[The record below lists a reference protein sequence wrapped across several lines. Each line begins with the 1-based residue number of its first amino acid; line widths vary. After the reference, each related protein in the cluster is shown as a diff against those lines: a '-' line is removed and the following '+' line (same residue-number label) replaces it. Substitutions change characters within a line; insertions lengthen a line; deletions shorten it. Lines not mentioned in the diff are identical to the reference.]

1 MNQGFPRFS
10 YFSAVLGSL
19 LTPTA
24 PGSRGQR
31 GRTQMTAIMTPTA
44 TSEAF
49 FAAAT
54 DHSGDNAISFDRCTD
69 WLLDLHQSTADEGI
83 RRLIADVLEDLRM
96 LGPVDGE
103 FEDVVL
109 GALASVEIAF
119 EMIEGR

>member
-1 MNQGFPRFS
+1 
-10 YFSAVLGSL
+10 
-19 LTPTA
+19 
-24 PGSRGQR
+24 
-31 GRTQMTAIMTPTA
+31 MTAIMTPTA

-49 FAAAT
+49 WSTVT
-54 DHSGDNAISFDRCTD
+54 DHDGEAAISFDRCTD
-69 WLLDLHQSTADEGI
+69 WLLDLHQSTKDEGI

-119 EMIEGR
+119 EMVEGR